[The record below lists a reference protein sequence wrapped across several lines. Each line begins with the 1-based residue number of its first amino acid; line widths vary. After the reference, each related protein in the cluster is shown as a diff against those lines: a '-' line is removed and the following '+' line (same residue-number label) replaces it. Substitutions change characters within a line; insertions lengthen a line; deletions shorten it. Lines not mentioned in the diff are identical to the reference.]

1 MNKFSLKHTGFLF
14 SLLFIN
20 LYSQAQNTKATIDST
35 LEGTMRSNDKIYVV
49 MAVCL
54 FILTVFF
61 IYLIRIDIKISK
73 KEKQM

>member
-1 MNKFSLKHTGFLF
+1 MNKFSLMRTGLLF
-14 SLLFIN
+14 SLLLLQ
-20 LYSQAQNTKATIDST
+20 LYPQAQITKSNLDTT

-61 IYLIRIDIKISK
+61 LYLIRIDLKISK